1 MFCSRSCCNAK
12 IYGKTVLN
20 EKNFCQQI
28 PEKDESYVK
37 VGRDNVVYIKVVELW
52 VRL

>member
-1 MFCSRSCCNAK
+1 M
-12 IYGKTVLN
+12 LN